1 MIKDKKILIT
11 GGAGFV
17 GSHIAEKLYE
27 NNDIILLDNF
37 LSGFRENVEHLLKS
51 KNVKLIEGDIRD
63 KGLVKRVCSDIDIVF
78 HEAAQIN
85 PAKAVQEPD
94 FDFDINVNG
103 GFSMLDVARQCD
115 VKKFLF
121 ASTNVYFNPK
131 YLPIDEKH
139 PVQLVSPY
147 AAAKFAVE
155 AYCMC
160 FFEAYGLNTVRLR
173 YTNIYGA
180 GQRSEKSE
188 SGVIPIFIKKI
199 LSNENPIIFGDGKQT
214 RDFVH
219 VSDVV
224 NANLLAAESKNT
236 NGEVYNI
243 GYGKEIS
250 VVDLAKLLIKLSGK
264 KLEPIFGPQ
273 RTADF
278 KRCIPDIS
286 KAFNSFGYKPK
297 IELDSGLNETLNWWK
312 KELGV

>member
-1 MIKDKKILIT
+1 MIANKKILIT

-17 GSHIAEKLYE
+17 GSHIAEQLYE
-27 NNDIILLDNF
+27 KNEIILFDNF
-37 LSGFRENVEHLLKS
+37 LSGFRENVTHLLKN
-51 KNVKLIEGDIRD
+51 KNVKLVEGDIRD
-63 KGLVKRVCSDIDIVF
+63 KIAVKKVMEGADIVF

-85 PAKAVQEPD
+85 PAKAVSDPY
-94 FDFDINVNG
+94 FDFNINVDG
-103 GFSMLDVARQCD
+103 GFNVLDAARQAD

-131 YLPIDEKH
+131 YVPIDEKH
-139 PVQLVSPY
+139 PIQLVSPY

-173 YTNIYGA
+173 YTNIYGE

-214 RDFVH
+214 RDFVNI
-219 VSDVV
+219 SDIV
-224 NANLLAAESKNT
+224 NANLLAAESKKT
-236 NGEVYNI
+236 GGEVYNI

-250 VVDLAKLLIKLSGK
+250 VLDLAKLLIKLSGK
-264 KLEPIFGPQ
+264 KLEPVFGPV

-278 KRCIPDIS
+278 KRCVPDTS
-286 KAFNSFGYKPK
+286 KAFNAFGYKPK
-297 IELDSGLNETLNWWK
+297 VELEDGLKKTVEWWK
-312 KELGV
+312 NNPE

>member
-17 GSHIAEKLYE
+17 GSHIAEQLVE

-37 LSGFRENVEHLLKS
+37 LSGFKENINGLLKH
-51 KNVKLIEGDIRD
+51 KNVSLIEGDIRD
-63 KGLVKRVCSDIDIVF
+63 KQIGKRLDKGIDIVF

-85 PAKAVQEPD
+85 PARAVNEPD

-103 GFSMLDVARQCD
+103 GFNILNWARQAD

-131 YLPIDEKH
+131 YVPIDEKH
-139 PVQLVSPY
+139 PIQLVSPY
-147 AAAKFAVE
+147 AAAKFAME

-160 FFEAYGLNTVRLR
+160 FFEAYGMDTVRLR
-173 YTNIYGA
+173 YTNIYGE

-199 LSNENPIIFGDGKQT
+199 LANQNPIIFGDGKQT

-236 NGEVYNI
+236 AGEVYNI

-250 VVDLAKLLIKLSGK
+250 VVDLARLLIKLSGK
-264 KLEPIFGPQ
+264 AVEPVFGPV
-273 RTADF
+273 RAADF
-278 KRCIPDIS
+278 KSCIPDTS
-286 KAFNSFGYKPK
+286 KAYKAFGYKPK
-297 IELDSGLNETLNWWK
+297 VELEDGLKKTVDWWK
-312 KELGV
+312 ANPE

>member
-17 GSHIAEKLYE
+17 GSHLAGALAE
-27 NNDIILLDNF
+27 NNEIILLDNF
-37 LSGFRENVEHLLKS
+37 LSGFKQNIEYLLKN
-51 KNVKLIEGDIRD
+51 KNVKFIEGDIRD
-63 KGLVKRVCSDIDIVF
+63 KEIERKIGKDIDIVF

-85 PAKAVQEPD
+85 PTKAVNEPD

-103 GFSMLDVARQCD
+103 GFNILNWARQAN
-115 VKKFLF
+115 VKKFLL

-131 YLPIDEKH
+131 YIPMDEKH
-139 PVQLVSPY
+139 PIQLVSPY
-147 AAAKFAVE
+147 AAAKYAME

-160 FFEAYGLNTVRLR
+160 FFEAYGMDTVRLR
-173 YTNIYGA
+173 YTNIYGE

-199 LSNENPIIFGDGKQT
+199 LNNQNPIIFGDGKQT

-219 VSDVV
+219 ISDVV

-236 NGEVYNI
+236 KGEVYNI

-250 VVDLAKLLIKLSGK
+250 VLDLAKLLIKISGK
-264 KLEPIFGPQ
+264 DHLQPVLGPE
-273 RTADF
+273 RKADF

-286 KAFNSFGYKPK
+286 KAYKAFGYKPE
-297 IELDSGLNETLNWWK
+297 IEFEHGIKNTFEWWVNNP
-312 KELGV
+312 E

>member
-17 GSHIAEKLYE
+17 GSHIAERLYE
-27 NNDIILLDNF
+27 NNEIVLLDNF
-37 LSGFRENVEHLLKS
+37 LSGFKQNVTHLLKS
-51 KNVKLIEGDIRD
+51 KNVKLVEGDTRD
-63 KGLVKRVCSDIDIVF
+63 KEIAKKIGNDFDIIF

-85 PAKAVQEPD
+85 PAKAVNEPD

-103 GFSMLDVARQCD
+103 GFNILNFARLID

-131 YLPIDEKH
+131 YIPMDENHPI
-139 PVQLVSPY
+139 QLVSPY

-173 YTNIYGA
+173 YTNIYGE

-199 LSNENPIIFGDGKQT
+199 LNNENPIIFGDGKQT

-219 VSDVV
+219 VTDVV
-224 NANLLAAESKNT
+224 NANLLAAESNKT
-236 NGEVYNI
+236 DGEVYNI

-250 VVDLAKLLIKLSGK
+250 VLDLAKILIKFSGEN
-264 KLEPIFGPQ
+264 LEPVFGPV
-273 RTADF
+273 RAADF
-278 KRCIPDIS
+278 KRCVPDIS
-286 KAFNSFGYKPK
+286 KAFKAFGYKPNV
-297 IELDSGLNETLNWWK
+297 ELEGGLKKTFEWWTK
-312 KELGV
+312 NPE

>member
-1 MIKDKKILIT
+1 MIRGKKILIT

-17 GSHIAEKLYE
+17 GSHIAEGLCGDNE
-27 NNDIILLDNF
+27 IILLDNF
-37 LSGFRENVEHLLKS
+37 LSGFKENISNLLKN
-51 KNVKLIEGDIRD
+51 KNVKFIEGDIRD
-63 KGLVKRVCSDIDIVF
+63 KEIGKKIGKGVDIVF

-85 PAKAVQEPD
+85 PAKAVNEPD

-103 GFSMLDVARQCD
+103 GFNILNWARQTD

-131 YLPIDEKH
+131 YVPIDEKH
-139 PVQLVSPY
+139 PIQLVSPY
-147 AAAKFAVE
+147 AAAKFAIE

-160 FFEAYGLNTVRLR
+160 FFEAYGLDTVRLR
-173 YTNIYGA
+173 YTNIYGE

-199 LSNENPIIFGDGKQT
+199 LANQNPIIFSDGKQT
-214 RDFVH
+214 RDFVY

-236 NGEVYNI
+236 AGEVYNI

-250 VVDLAKLLIKLSGK
+250 VLDLAKLLIKFSGK
-264 KLEPIFGPQ
+264 DLEPVFGPE
-273 RTADF
+273 RAADF
-278 KRCIPDIS
+278 KKCIPDIS
-286 KAFNSFGYKPK
+286 KAYNAFGYRPK
-297 IELDSGLNETLNWWK
+297 VELEDGLRKTLEWWK
-312 KELGV
+312 ANME